1 VDSAGSSAAKKGEKM
16 KRNVLFLI
24 SILTAGLLIST
35 GCGERDEIE
44 YDRINELW
52 EQQIVQIDIYVGNME
67 KVKSAEEAA
76 AAIDTF
82 TRNLDEII
90 PRFNGLFEKYPAF
103 KVKVEKERAEQGEL
117 TSETLKNEE
126 AMAKLI
132 AVGLF
137 TETIVNMGMR
147 KFKDR
152 PVVVEA
158 RQRLIEI
165 QKKMKLDDSFK
176 KNVEAGVQ
184 YGKLVEGQ
192 MTGSPKVEKFF
203 KKLRRASL
211 TSRLKIT
218 MRNIF
223 LLGRAIEVF
232 KTDYTYAP
240 KVTELDQ
247 LKTYADFVPKY
258 IKALPLEDGWG
269 NYLYYKAEGANY
281 WIGSAGSDGN
291 FRGFAQKGFYT
302 DFEGNDVI
310 YSNGGFICAP
320 NLKGVKR
327 PGGGS

>member
-1 VDSAGSSAAKKGEKM
+1 M
-16 KRNVLFLI
+16 KRNALFLFLI
-24 SILTAGLLIST
+24 FVLIAGLLIST
-35 GCGERDEIE
+35 GCKKREEIE
-44 YDRINELW
+44 YDWVNELW
-52 EQQIVQIDIYVGNME
+52 EQQIVQIDTYISNME
-67 KVKSAEEAA
+67 KAKDAEETA

-82 TRNLDEII
+82 TQDLDEII
-90 PRFNGLFEKYPAF
+90 PRFNVLFDKYPAF
-103 KVKVEKERAEQGEL
+103 KEKIKKERAEQGKL
-117 TSETLKNEE
+117 TSETRKNEE

-137 TETIVNMGMR
+137 TETIVKMRMR

-176 KNVEAGVQ
+176 KDVEAGDQ
-184 YGKLVEGQ
+184 YSKLVAGQ
-192 MTGSPKVEKFF
+192 MTGSPKVEEFF
-203 KKLRRASL
+203 KKLRRASV

-223 LLGRAIEVF
+223 LLGRAIEAF
-232 KTDYTYAP
+232 KSDYTYAP

-258 IKALPLEDGWG
+258 IKELPLEDGWG
-269 NYLYYKAEGANY
+269 NYLYYKEEGANY

-291 FRGFAQKGFYT
+291 FLGFAQKGFYT
-302 DFEGNDVI
+302 EFEGTDVI
-310 YSNGGFICAP
+310 YSNGRFICAP
-320 NLKGVKR
+320 KMGKA
-327 PGGGS
+327 SKKAAAD

>member
-1 VDSAGSSAAKKGEKM
+1 M
-16 KRNVLFLI
+16 KRNVLLLI

-35 GCGERDEIE
+35 GCGGRDEIK
-44 YDRINELW
+44 YGQVNELW
-52 EQQIVQIDIYVGNME
+52 EQQIVQIDIYIRSMG
-67 KVKSAEEAA
+67 KVKNAEEAA

-82 TRNLDEII
+82 ARNLDEII
-90 PRFNGLFEKYPAF
+90 PRFNELFEKYPAF
-103 KVKVEKERAEQGEL
+103 KVKVEKERAEQAE
-117 TSETLKNEE
+117 SSQETLKKEE

-137 TETIVNMGMR
+137 TETIVKMKVS

-152 PVVVEA
+152 PVVEEA

-165 QKKMKLDDSFK
+165 QRKMKLYDSL
-176 KNVEAGVQ
+176 KNEVEAGYQ
-184 YGKLVEGQ
+184 YSKLVVGQ
-192 MTGSPKVEKFF
+192 MTGSPMVEKFF
-203 KKLRRASL
+203 KKLRRAGV

-223 LLGRAIEVF
+223 LLGRAIEAF
-232 KTDYTYAP
+232 KSDYAYAP
-240 KVTELDQ
+240 KVKELAQ
-247 LKTYADFVPKY
+247 LKNYADFVPKY

-269 NYLYYKAEGANY
+269 NYLYYKAEGSNY

-291 FRGFAQKGFYT
+291 FLGFAQKGFYT

-320 NLKGVKR
+320 SLKGVKS
-327 PGGGS
+327 PGGGG